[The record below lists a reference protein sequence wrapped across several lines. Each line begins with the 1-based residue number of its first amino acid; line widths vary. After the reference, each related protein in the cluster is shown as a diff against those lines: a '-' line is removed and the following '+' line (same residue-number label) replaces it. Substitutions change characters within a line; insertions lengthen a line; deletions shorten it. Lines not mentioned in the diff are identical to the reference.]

1 MKEFQ
6 EDVVLVTGAGSG
18 VGLGIAK
25 AFYKSGASVALGDY
39 RADALDSALSQ
50 FQDSQR
56 VFGQAVDV
64 RDADSVAGFVDASEK
79 AFGPVSVM
87 VANAGIYPNTPVL
100 EMSPSEWD
108 KVMETNVRGVF
119 LSCQAAARS
128 MVTHGTKG
136 KIITVSSGAASS
148 GRRGAAHYCSS
159 KAGVV
164 MFTKVLALELAEYG
178 INVNS
183 VSPGLIEV
191 NSDVSPLSAE
201 YTALLTESIP
211 LGRIGQPSDIAKA
224 ALFLASSN
232 ADFITGT
239 VLSVDGGTSA
249 GRASLPLSTPGVSE
263 GQKDD

>member
-6 EDVVLVTGAGSG
+6 EQVVLVTGAGSG

-25 AFYKSGASVALGDY
+25 AFYESGANVALCDY
-39 RADALDSALSQ
+39 RADALESALSQ
-50 FQDSQR
+50 FDEPQR
-56 VFGQAVDV
+56 TFGQAVDI
-64 RDADSVAGFVDASEK
+64 RDADSVARFVDASEK

-100 EMSPSEWD
+100 EMAQSEWD
-108 KVMETNVRGVF
+108 LVMETNVRGVF

-128 MVTHGTKG
+128 MVAHGTKG
-136 KIITVSSGAASS
+136 KIITLSSGAANS

-183 VSPGLIEV
+183 ISPGLIEV
-191 NSDVSPLSAE
+191 NSEVSPLSAE
-201 YTALLTESIP
+201 YTASLTQSIP

-239 VLSVDGGTSA
+239 VLSVDGGSSA
-249 GRASLPLSTPGVSE
+249 GRANLPLSTPGPNE
-263 GQKDD
+263 GRKDN